1 MNKIKIYHNPRWSKS
16 RESVKILNENN
27 LSFETIEYLK
37 INLTYSDV
45 KEISVFLDLKPKDF
59 IRKKD
64 KDFMNLNLSE
74 DQENNDDFM
83 IKLIVENPKFLERPI
98 IAYKNQAIIGRPPEK
113 LFKFLDIWEYKI
125 NHCYYIYNIYNA
137 I

>member
-1 MNKIKIYHNPRWSKS
+1 M
-16 RESVKILNENN
+16 KILNENN

-113 LFKFLDIWEYKI
+113 LFKFLDI
-125 NHCYYIYNIYNA
+125 
-137 I
+137 